1 MPISTERLKQI
12 YITKGKIR
20 ADVSYVMWDLC
31 SKCLKD
37 DCPLAERCQYV
48 KKGFCSVESHYL
60 NAITAPVL
68 KLLDGDCEARLTEM
82 DWLDFGLKMIP
93 LYHDLIKAKKVA
105 AALDNILI
113 DSSHGVK
120 MHPIFK
126 EKRDIIKAID
136 SLSITKVL
144 RDKFSELGIKDITL
158 GKDSSID
165 ELMEQE
171 GDPDF
176 VDSLMDKGGD
186 GEVIRDG

>member
-1 MPISTERLKQI
+1 MSIDPARLKQI

-20 ADVSYVMWDLC
+20 SDVSYVMWDLC

-37 DCPLAERCQYV
+37 DCPLAKRCQYI

-68 KLLDGDCEARLTEM
+68 KLLDKNCEVRLTEM

-93 LYHDLIKAKKVA
+93 LFHDLIKVRKVA
-105 AALDNILI
+105 AALDDILI
-113 DSSHGVK
+113 DSPHGVK
-120 MHPIFK
+120 MHPVFK

-136 SLSITKVL
+136 SLGITKIL
-144 RDKFSELGIKDITL
+144 KDKFEELGIKNVTPT
-158 GKDSSID
+158 GGPSVD
-165 ELMEQE
+165 EIMEQD

-176 VDSLMDKGGD
+176 ADSLMGKGEEKD
-186 GEVIRDG
+186 